1 MIPRILVI
9 DDSPDIHELVDI
21 VFTGQSYD
29 VLHALDATG
38 CCALVHDKQPDLV
51 LLDLNMPGLSG
62 FDACVQLKAD
72 PRTEYVPVIFLT
84 GERDTQRKV
93 EGFELGAVDYISKPF
108 NKAELLARVRSVLR
122 TKQQRD
128 RLAEQALTDSLTGL
142 GNRAAF
148 DQRLSETVASALRY
162 QRPASL
168 VMIDLDHFKQLNDTY
183 GHPFGDCVL
192 RSVGRVL
199 AETGRDTDIACRY
212 GGEEFAILLTETRLG
227 PAVMVAERV
236 RSAIA
241 ELRLPFGPELVQ
253 VTASLGVAATEE
265 IERQS
270 RLSAEALVASADEAL
285 YRAKGGGRN
294 RVAAAG
300 SPPSGAISW
309 RLNPVLGDQLPSAN
323 A

>member
-1 MIPRILVI
+1 MNPRILVI
-9 DDSPDIHELVDI
+9 DDSPDIHELVDLA
-21 VFTGQSYD
+21 FTGQSYE
-29 VLHALDATG
+29 VLHALDATD
-38 CCALVHDKQPDLV
+38 CCAVVRDKNPDVV

-108 NKAELLARVRSVLR
+108 NRAELLARVRSVLR

-128 RLAEQALTDSLTGL
+128 RLAEQALTDALTGL

-148 DQRLSETVASALRY
+148 EQRLSETVAAAIRY
-162 QRPASL
+162 SRVASL
-168 VMIDLDHFKQLNDTY
+168 VMIDLDHFKRLNDTY

-199 AETGRDTDIACRY
+199 AEAGRDTDVPCRY
-212 GGEEFAILLTETRLG
+212 GGEEFVMLLTETRLG

-253 VTASLGVAATEE
+253 VTASLGVASTSELE
-265 IERQS
+265 PS
-270 RLSAEALVASADEAL
+270 RLSAEALLASADEAL

-300 SPPSGAISW
+300 TPPTSAISW
-309 RLNPVLGDQLPSAN
+309 PLAPSEDN
-323 A
+323 GQPSTSV